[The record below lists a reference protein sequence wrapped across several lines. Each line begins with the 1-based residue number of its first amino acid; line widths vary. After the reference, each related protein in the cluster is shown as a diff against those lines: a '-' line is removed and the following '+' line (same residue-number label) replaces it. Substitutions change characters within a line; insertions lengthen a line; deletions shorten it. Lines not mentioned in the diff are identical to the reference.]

1 VYGHV
6 ARNDEYERQRE
17 RKNKRKINRRE
28 MGTERNEKTMEKKQQ
43 NILPG

>member
-1 VYGHV
+1 VT
-6 ARNDEYERQRE
+6 RNDEYERLRE
-17 RKNKRKINRRE
+17 RKNRRKRNKRE